1 MALRQGCTVLRHLI
15 IVHRYSFVGS
25 RSPFSRSS
33 AMSVLLM
40 HYGSMLEFLEHSKS
54 AMRQKD
60 YEQVKRQQL
69 EALKELIR
77 SSPMNMPERN
87 AALRTIRGPDS
98 PNNAVLSEEERGELV
113 LALASGAGSSMP
125 AVASACER
133 EGPNGPKPNPHLQ
146 PL

>member
-1 MALRQGCTVLRHLI
+1 
-15 IVHRYSFVGS
+15 
-25 RSPFSRSS
+25 
-33 AMSVLLM
+33 MSVLLM
-40 HYGSMLEFLEHSKS
+40 HYGSMLEFLQHSKS

-87 AALRTIRGPDS
+87 AALRRIRGPDS

-113 LALASGAGSSMP
+113 LALASTAGSSMP
-125 AVASACER
+125 AAAVGERKLTQTHEHFENYLLERKWRVIADPASTMHQCLEEVAGTCKDGRPTTEPR
-133 EGPNGPKPNPHLQ
+133 
-146 PL
+146 